1 MLNLR
6 TAFVVPDLAQWEVHA
21 ERGFLPDPDPLLE
34 LPPEYAAWE
43 RINRELPGLLAA
55 GSGAMLRSVGRL
67 PVLELA
73 GLQTAPMHNRAMVL
87 LSVLAHA
94 FVWVDPQQPRKQLPA
109 AIALPLGTLAAQLG
123 RPPICTHATTVLHNW
138 RRLDPSG
145 PIELGNVATLAG
157 FFGGLDEAWFFLV
170 TLAVEARGAPA
181 VVYSLQLQ
189 AAVLA
194 LDVEAATEV
203 LERMHATLLAMME
216 ALRRMHERCA
226 PFVFFNRLRPF
237 LAGWKDEPLLPDG
250 LIYEGMGVEPR
261 QYFGASAAQ
270 SALFPL
276 FDEVLGVTHDPGHAG
291 GYLGQM
297 RSYMLGG
304 HRRLLEY
311 VAAGP
316 SVRHWL
322 QRLPEGG
329 ALRTAYNLCVAELG
343 VLRTLHMRIAAE
355 YIVAQARAGTE
366 ARGTGSTTVIP
377 FLKSVRDETAAS
389 AAV

>member
-1 MLNLR
+1 MPSPP
-6 TAFVVPDLAQWEVHA
+6 TTFVTPDLSPWEVHA

-34 LPPEYAAWE
+34 LPTEYAAWE

-55 GSGAMLRSVGRL
+55 GSGAMLRSVSRL
-67 PVLELA
+67 PTLELS
-73 GLQTAPMHNRAMVL
+73 GLQTASMHNRAMVL

-94 FVWVDPQQPRKQLPA
+94 FVWADPQQPRTLLPA

-123 RPPICTHATTVLHNW
+123 RPPLCTHATTVLHNW

-170 TLAVEARGAPA
+170 TLGVEARGAPA
-181 VVYSLQLQ
+181 VVTSLQLQ
-189 AAVLA
+189 AAVAA
-194 LDVEAATEV
+194 LDVGAATAA
-203 LERMHATLLAMME
+203 LEAMHATLLGMTAV
-216 ALRRMHERCA
+216 LRRMYERCA

-250 LIYEGMGVEPR
+250 LIYEGISAQPQ

-276 FDEVLGVTHDPGHAG
+276 FDEVLGIAHDPGTAG
-291 GYLGQM
+291 GYLRQM
-297 RSYMLGG
+297 RNYMLGG

-316 SVRHWL
+316 SVRQWL

-329 ALRTAYNLCVAELG
+329 SMRAAYNLCVGELG
-343 VLRTLHMRIAAE
+343 ELRTLHMRIAAE
-355 YIVAQARAGTE
+355 YIVAQARAGAE

-389 AAV
+389 AAA

>member
-1 MLNLR
+1 MLKQR
-6 TAFVVPDLAQWEVHA
+6 AAFVVPDLTQWEVHA
-21 ERGFLPDPDPLLE
+21 QRGFLPDPDPLLE
-34 LPPEYAAWE
+34 LPPEYAAWD

-55 GSGAMLRSVGRL
+55 GSAAILRSVSRL
-67 PVLELA
+67 PTLELA
-73 GLQTAPMHNRAMVL
+73 GLQTAAMHNRAMVL

-94 FVWVDPQQPRKQLPA
+94 FVWADPQQPRRLLPA

-123 RPPICTHATTVLHNW
+123 RPPLCTHATTVLHNW
-138 RRLDPSG
+138 RRLDPDG

-157 FFGGLDEAWFFLV
+157 FFGGLDEAWFLLV
-170 TLAVEARGAPA
+170 TLEVEARGAPA
-181 VVYSLQLQ
+181 VVCGLQLQ
-189 AAVLA
+189 AAVAA
-194 LDVEAATEV
+194 LDADAATEV
-203 LERMHATLLAMME
+203 LERMHAILQDMMA
-216 ALRRMHERCA
+216 ALQRMYERCA

-250 LIYEGMGVEPR
+250 LIYEGFSQEPL

-276 FDEVLGVTHDPGHAG
+276 FDEVLGIAHDPGNAG

-304 HRRLLEY
+304 HRRLLDY

-316 SVRHWL
+316 SVRQWL
-322 QRLPEGG
+322 LRLPEGG
-329 ALRTAYNLCVAELG
+329 ALRAAYNLCVGELG

-355 YIVAQARAGTE
+355 YIVAQARTGAE

-389 AAV
+389 AAA